1 MATWQEFVKAV
12 EAAGVQPDDEID
24 YIDVS
29 HFNADTLNIKQTEVA
44 GERHFTVT
52 D

>member
-1 MATWQEFVKAV
+1 MTWDEFKKAV

-24 YIDVS
+24 YIDIGFVCE
-29 HFNADTLNIKQTEVA
+29 LNVVQTEVA
-44 GERHFTVT
+44 GERHFRVT

>member
-1 MATWQEFVKAV
+1 MTWDEFKKAV

-24 YIDVS
+24 YIDICSFVCDS
-29 HFNADTLNIKQTEVA
+29 LTVKQTEVA
-44 GERHFTVT
+44 GERHFSVN